1 MNRPSTGPVSMPNNV
16 SAACIIHRHTSHID
30 CLFVSFFL
38 SLFIY
43 FIYLLLIFMSSP
55 PDNVSEGIM
64 FSGCPSTAFVRSFVH
79 SSGQI
84 LLPRYF
90 MNALNNFDKTDADE
104 LIRFWRSKVKGQSYS
119 GALR

>member
-1 MNRPSTGPVSMPNNV
+1 
-16 SAACIIHRHTSHID
+16 
-30 CLFVSFFL
+30 
-38 SLFIY
+38 
-43 FIYLLLIFMSSP
+43 MSSP